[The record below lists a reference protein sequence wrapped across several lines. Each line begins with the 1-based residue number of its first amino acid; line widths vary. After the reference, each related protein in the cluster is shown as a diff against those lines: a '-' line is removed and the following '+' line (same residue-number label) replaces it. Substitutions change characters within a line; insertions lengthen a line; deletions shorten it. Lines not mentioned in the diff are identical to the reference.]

1 MVRKFSKLFKLIMMI
16 AVFGVLGLF
25 GSSLKANADSIIYNG
40 AGPSNTALSSYSNQ
54 PALQRAVYFTI
65 NGETSNYGGTSRQ
78 SLIDANKWVA
88 AGKPNIDAH
97 IYLKNN
103 NPAGGASIQL
113 NQLLRFP
120 KDFNANAPF
129 VVAGTGNPV
138 TEGRIT
144 GDTQGITLYQ
154 PYPTNVQVNGTLAPG
169 KAVDVAVPL
178 KYDQSSPIRTSDT
191 FQLRENNW
199 SWNADQGNFDGTSI
213 YFRFAIPMDEKTYPD
228 FMNGQYLV
236 TYKDQDGYYRQATD
250 VQSLMP
256 QFNLNNDIEIDNVY
270 KGLGTNDGSN
280 FYSNATYRVLGDQMN
295 AANGQKF
302 WDMLQTRGYAP
313 VWYYDH
319 LLTYESFTA
328 NVPGSL
334 TPGNPDY
341 FKYMHEVLSHNGIG
355 GINWQVVK
363 VLVADNATVNR
374 GTKWNPLDHVTL
386 YDPTK
391 QNNSDSAKIPVT
403 KDNVKVTSDNG
414 HINADGTLDTST
426 PGVYNVTYTYEA
438 VYSDSVKRT
447 ITKTIQVTVPGR
459 TPSPVN
465 PTPNPTPT
473 PTPSNPNWNPS
484 SPTKGDGTTGLP
496 NYAGVKGSAVYATK
510 KIYMYKHATFKKS
523 QRIATY
529 PKAART
535 NRPMFVIVGY
545 DRSNGGALRYKV
557 RDVNHNKKTAGKV
570 GYITANRKYVVN
582 VYYKSMPKNKTITVI
597 SKKGVH
603 AYKNKNLTGK
613 TKSYKKGTHLKVKKF
628 IGHNLTTRYQLS
640 NGYYVTAN
648 KKLVI
653 QGKY

>member
-1 MVRKFSKLFKLIMMI
+1 MVRKFSKLLKFIMMI
-16 AVFGVLGLF
+16 AVVGVLGVL
-25 GSSLKANADSIIYNG
+25 GSSMKANADSIIYNG
-40 AGPSNTALSSYSNQ
+40 AGPRYTTPAKYSNG
-54 PALQRAVYFTI
+54 LEHAVYI
-65 NGETSNYGGTSRQ
+65 SVGGEDSNYGGS
-78 SLIDANKWVA
+78 SLGTIIDNNKW
-88 AGKPNIDAH
+88 PLRNNPYFYEH
-97 IYLKNN
+97 LYLKNS
-103 NPAGGASIQL
+103 NPAGGSNISVAQF
-113 NQLLRFP
+113 LRFP
-120 KDFNANAPF
+120 KDLTGGTAPF
-129 VVAGTGNPV
+129 LPV
-138 TEGRIT
+138 GDPAESAVIT
-144 GDTQGITLYQ
+144 GADSPTQFNITK
-154 PYPTNVQVNGTLAPG
+154 PYGNSNIVINGDLKPQQSI
-169 KAVDVAVPL
+169 DVSVPMSYV
-178 KYDQSSPIRTSDT
+178 KTEEAHFNENYPV
-191 FQLRENNW
+191 RENNW
-199 SWNADQGNFDGTSI
+199 SFDGTTLNFQIGMSL
-213 YFRFAIPMDEKTYPD
+213 DVSTYPD
-228 FMNGQYLV
+228 FMTGQYLV

-256 QFNLNNDIEIDNVY
+256 QFNFNNDIETDNFSQ
-270 KGLGTNDGSN
+270 GLGTNDGSTLFMN
-280 FYSNATYRVLGDQMN
+280 KEYRVIGDKMN
-295 AANGQKF
+295 ANNGQKF

-313 VWYYDH
+313 VWRGNY
-319 LLTYESFTA
+319 LLTYEAFNAPLGGNS
-328 NVPGSL
+328 SISS
-334 TPGNPDY
+334 NPDY
-341 FKYMHEVLSHNGIG
+341 FKYMRNILSHNGIG

-374 GTKWNPLDHVTL
+374 GAKWNPLDHVTL
-386 YDPTK
+386 YDPK
-391 QNNSDSAKIPVT
+391 QENNSDSTKIPVT

-426 PGVYNVTYTYEA
+426 SGVYNVTYTYEA

-496 NYAGVKGSAVYATK
+496 NYAAEKGAAVYATK

-603 AYKNKNLTGK
+603 VYKNKNLTGK
-613 TKSYKKGTHLKVKKF
+613 TKSYKKGTHLKVKKL